1 MFLNQLVKN
10 PHFQSN
16 MKSYKSLL
24 FLIGFCV
31 ISKVFA
37 DKPVITI
44 DNLEKE
50 VDLNFLTVESS
61 IKRENGK
68 AYVNMNAEILHDI
81 TDKIMVSF
89 FRKVFEKKIY
99 L

>member
-1 MFLNQLVKN
+1 
-10 PHFQSN
+10 
-16 MKSYKSLL
+16 MKSYKFIL

-37 DKPVITI
+37 DKPVIKI
-44 DNLEKE
+44 ENLEKE
-50 VDLNFLTVESS
+50 VDSNFLTVESS

-68 AYVNMNAEILHDI
+68 AFVNLDAEILHDI

-89 FRKVFEKKIY
+89 SSNFFKKKIFS
-99 L
+99 